1 MYVLLALGSSKGFCE
16 GRWFSFREYRAARTC
31 GNYNTKKTLA
41 HLRRRGDIDNHIISD
56 ITGDHIG
63 PVIDEQHQQH
73 GHGLD
78 GAVEAAE
85 EEDYVGIFPVELS
98 CARTGDVGEMS

>member
-1 MYVLLALGSSKGFCE
+1 MYVLLAFGSSKGFCE
-16 GRWFSFREYRAARTC
+16 GRWFSFREYRAAPY

-41 HLRRRGDIDNHIISD
+41 HLRRRGDIDNHIISG
-56 ITGDHIG
+56 IAGGRISL
-63 PVIDEQHQQH
+63 VIDEQHQQH

-78 GAVEAAE
+78 GAIEAAE